1 MSEHFIQDVIFE
13 LADYFLCVVN
23 DFTSLDQRYLDKLT
37 RSLQNSKKV
46 FKEVIV
52 VHNCKT
58 VMEKEVLDH
67 VFETQVTHIYGSGK
81 LQSTRVAAVNS
92 AGGLLEE
99 HDVQWCVT
107 RPAPRPNAR
116 RLPLAAHRP
125 AAP

>member
-1 MSEHFIQDVIFE
+1 M
-13 LADYFLCVVN
+13 
-23 DFTSLDQRYLDKLT
+23 
-37 RSLQNSKKV
+37 

-107 RPAPRPNAR
+107 PPLEHPTAR
-116 RLPLAAHRP
+116 RSSRAHRP
-125 AAP
+125 PRRSVVPGSRPTSRAT